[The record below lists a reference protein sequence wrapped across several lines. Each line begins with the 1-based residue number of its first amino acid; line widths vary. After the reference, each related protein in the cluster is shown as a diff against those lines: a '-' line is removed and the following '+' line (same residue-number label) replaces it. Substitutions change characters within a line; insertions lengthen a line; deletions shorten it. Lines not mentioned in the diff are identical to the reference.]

1 MGAPGNLIASPESE
15 PGLVEG
21 LAQYYTAR
29 IVRALRRE
37 HAGAYVAYL
46 RLLEEQDGEYLTHLD
61 WVKSSTPEAV
71 RSAMRGERS
80 ERVGKLGR
88 FNDRLTKEPAD
99 HHDDQFVL

>member
-1 MGAPGNLIASPESE
+1 MGL
-15 PGLVEG
+15 GLVEG

-29 IVRALRRE
+29 IVGALRSE
-37 HAGAYVAYL
+37 YPGAYAAYF

-71 RSAMRGERS
+71 RLAMRRERS

-88 FNDRLTKEPAD
+88 FNDRLTQEPAD
-99 HHDDQFVL
+99 HQG